1 MSTALVQQ
9 YICIMGGAFS
19 SSSSSSKPKKKPAG
33 GTITD
38 IDRAVLDLKN
48 SRDRLNRY
56 KAKLERDNEKLRSR
70 AKELNSQ
77 GKKSTALNLLKL
89 RKYKLKEVERVDS
102 QLMTIFQMVEQIQSK
117 ENEVEVLAAMR
128 SGKNAL
134 NKLHEETSIEDVLQL
149 MDEVQEANEV
159 EQEISQILGSGAA
172 DALTSDEEDQIAAE
186 FAALEKEMAETK
198 VEEEEEEEEE
208 PKINLPEVPS
218 TTLPEVKNV
227 VEEVKSQKQQRV
239 AVAS

>member
-1 MSTALVQQ
+1 
-9 YICIMGGAFS
+9 MGGAF

-198 VEEEEEEEEE
+198 VEEEEEEE

>member
-1 MSTALVQQ
+1 
-9 YICIMGGAFS
+9 MGGAFS
-19 SSSSSSKPKKKPAG
+19 SSSSSSSKKKKAG

-56 KAKLERDNEKLRSR
+56 KAKLERDNEKLKSR
-70 AKELNSQ
+70 AKQLNSE

-89 RKYKLKEVERVDS
+89 RKYKIKEVDRVDA

-159 EQEISQILGSGAA
+159 EKEISEILGSGAA

-198 VEEEEEEEEE
+198 VEKETDV
-208 PKINLPEVPS
+208 NLPEVPS
-218 TTLPEVKNV
+218 TKLPEVKDV
-227 VEEVKSQKQQRV
+227 VEEAKPQKEQRV

>member
-1 MSTALVQQ
+1 
-9 YICIMGGAFS
+9 MGGAFS

-186 FAALEKEMAETK
+186 FAALEKEMSETK
-198 VEEEEEEEEE
+198 VEEEE

>member
-1 MSTALVQQ
+1 M
-9 YICIMGGAFS
+9 
-19 SSSSSSKPKKKPAG
+19 
-33 GTITD
+33 
-38 IDRAVLDLKN
+38 DLKN

-56 KAKLERDNEKLRSR
+56 KAKLERDNEKLKIR

-89 RKYKLKEVERVDS
+89 RKYKIKEVDRVDA

-149 MDEVQEANEV
+149 MDEVQEENEV
-159 EQEISQILGSGAA
+159 EKEISEILGSGSA

-198 VEEEEEEEEE
+198 VEEETNV
-208 PKINLPEVPS
+208 NLPEVPS
-218 TTLPEVKNV
+218 TELPEVKDV
-227 VEEVKSQKQQRV
+227 VEELKQQKAQRV

>member
-1 MSTALVQQ
+1 
-9 YICIMGGAFS
+9 MGGAF

-186 FAALEKEMAETK
+186 FAALEKEMSETK
-198 VEEEEEEEEE
+198 VEEEE

-227 VEEVKSQKQQRV
+227 VEEVKPQKQQRV